1 MRAVA
6 LIAAIACFAFIGLL
20 FRREFTRPDRQR
32 ISWAPF
38 AWMFIAGSRFVSVW
52 LSLQG
57 PGGSVEGYSEGSPV
71 DRAVFFVLIAWGA
84 IILARR
90 KIAWGSLFARNKW
103 LVVYLLYCLAS
114 ITWTDVPDVMIKRWV
129 KDLGNPIMVLVL
141 MTEQRP
147 YDALVATVRRLA
159 FVFVPLS
166 VLFIKWFPE
175 MGRSYSYGGFP
186 TYSGVADS
194 KNTLGLSCLMI
205 VIVFAWSRL
214 FQNRRLDWW
223 EVILLALWS
232 WVLYMANSATSLTCV
247 VLALLLFVCA
257 KVPPISRRPTAI
269 IAVTASVVCLYMVTD
284 SLFNIEDNVLA
295 LLGRDD
301 TFTNRTKVWETV
313 RPLQTNPYLGAGF
326 MSFWN
331 GERMQ
336 LIWDRVG
343 RGINQAHNGYLELY
357 LNLGYV
363 GVAFIIVIAVSTL
376 LVLRRQLKTDYPVAI
391 LRLCLVIVALLYNY
405 TEASF
410 YGINNMWV
418 LFLLASIN
426 LPRTPVP
433 ASVRVP
439 ATTSATSQR
448 RFGSRVRAAAMAS
461 PAPVRTLPEALNST
475 PRFRT
480 RRQQ

>member
-6 LIAAIACFAFIGLL
+6 LVAAVACFTFIGLL

-71 DRAVFFVLIAWGA
+71 DRAVFFGLIVWGA
-84 IILARR
+84 IVLARR
-90 KIAWGSLFARNKW
+90 KIAWGPLLARNKW

-114 ITWTDVPDVMIKRWV
+114 ITWTDAPDVLIKRWV

-147 YDALVATVRRLA
+147 YDALVTTVRRLA

-186 TYSGVADS
+186 TFSGVADS

-205 VIVFAWSRL
+205 GICYAWSRL

-223 EVILLALWS
+223 EVVLLALWV
-232 WVLYMANSATSLTCV
+232 WVLNIANSATSLTCV
-247 VLALLLFVCA
+247 VLALLLFICA
-257 KVPPISRRPTAI
+257 KVPPISKRPSAI
-269 IAVTASVVCLYMVTD
+269 IVVAASAVCLYMVAD
-284 SLFNIEDNVLA
+284 SLFNVEDNVLA

-313 RPLQTNPYLGAGF
+313 RPLQTNPYIGTGF
-326 MSFWN
+326 MTFWN
-331 GERMQ
+331 GARMQ
-336 LIWDRVG
+336 SIWDSIG
-343 RGINQAHNGYLELY
+343 RGINQAHNGYLEQY

-363 GVAFIIVIAVSTL
+363 GVAFIILIAVSTL
-376 LVLRRQLKTDYPVAI
+376 WRLRRQLETNYSVAI
-391 LRLCLVIVALLYNY
+391 LRLALVVVALLYNY

-418 LFLLASIN
+418 LFLLASLN
-426 LPRTPVP
+426 LPRNAVPV
-433 ASVRVP
+433 SVRVP
-439 ATTSATSQR
+439 ATISATSQR
-448 RFGSRVRAAAMAS
+448 RFGSRIRSAALASAAAH
-461 PAPVRTLPEALNST
+461 VRDMPEA
-475 PRFRT
+475 PARRFRT